1 MKMKTLYLG
10 VTCLLFA
17 LLVGGVFP
25 YLSVMALAP
34 YLAFCICSL
43 LVQKGGLK
51 TSAVI
56 WILLIG
62 FVALP
67 ILDSFIPFL
76 PLTSPL
82 LAAFLPTLLQVFV
95 YFLAFIMI
103 NCLLKKR
110 RKTLSSAAWVVLITL
125 LLLYTAIKGLNDYA
139 AFQKLLHASEQ
150 GSIVSWLSALSSQNG
165 IAHWITTAIFY
176 LSLFHTSY
184 RLTKSN

>member
-10 VTCLLFA
+10 AACLLFG
-17 LLVGGVFP
+17 LLVGVVFP
-25 YLSVMALAP
+25 YLSIMSLAP

-62 FVALP
+62 LVALP
-67 ILDSFIPFL
+67 LLDYFILFP
-76 PLTSPL
+76 PLASPL
-82 LAAFLPTLLQVFV
+82 LTAFLPTLLRVFV
-95 YFLAFIMI
+95 YFLAFIII
-103 NCLLKKR
+103 NCLIKR
-110 RKTLSSAAWVVLITL
+110 RRKALSSAAWVALIAL

-139 AFQKLLHASEQ
+139 AYEQFLRAYRQ
-150 GSIVSWLSALSSQNG
+150 GSIFSWISALSNQNG
-165 IAHWITTAIFY
+165 IGYCITTAIFY

-184 RLTKSN
+184 QLTKSN